1 MKTAASSTK
10 NVSPDLASIK
20 RIMDAAALYISQWT
34 EQELQTITKNERMPY
49 IWPIEGVG
57 YIIGH
62 YRVLNNKGSWQV
74 RTRENDLIH
83 AFSEKLSAIF
93 YVLCEVTK
101 RYRLSHNLL
110 LADQTVNKLRN
121 DIVYYEA
128 SIKRAK
134 TAKKY
139 DDVDIWKARLGEAIL
154 KLTVANEELRKTLTS
169 AKYIKY
175 WE

>member
-1 MKTAASSTK
+1 MKTVKSSTK
-10 NVSPDLASIK
+10 NAYPDAADVK
-20 RIMDAAALYISQWT
+20 RIVEATARYVSNWT
-34 EQELQTITKNERMPY
+34 EQEVQKLSKDTKLPY

-57 YIIGH
+57 FIIGH

-74 RTRENDLIH
+74 RDRENALIH
-83 AFSEKLSAIF
+83 SFSEKLSAVF

-121 DIVYYEA
+121 DIVYFEA

-134 TAKKY
+134 AAKKY
-139 DDVDIWKARLGEAIL
+139 DNVDIWKARLGEATL
-154 KLTVANEELRKTLTS
+154 KLTAANEELRKTLTS